1 MPDGAELTR
10 AMTDLVPPAV
20 ACALYNTG
28 CEPEPLWSPEL
39 RAAAGMSGKRRR
51 EFAAGRH
58 CARRALAHLGHEAVA
73 LPIGPGRAPVW
84 PPGVIGSITH
94 TGNFAIAAVAWKSDL
109 RSLGIDME
117 SADPLEPDL
126 LELVCRE
133 DERAALASCGMDP
146 QLGAKL
152 VFSAKESVYKCL
164 WPVTGTFLEFHA
176 IGIRIDPVVSRF
188 TACGEDPLIE
198 EMLKT
203 VRGAYRRVG
212 NLLLSC
218 AWLP

>member
-1 MPDGAELTR
+1 
-10 AMTDLVPPAV
+10 
-20 ACALYNTG
+20 
-28 CEPEPLWSPEL
+28 
-39 RAAAGMSGKRRR
+39 
-51 EFAAGRH
+51 
-58 CARRALAHLGHEAVA
+58 
-73 LPIGPGRAPVW
+73 
-84 PPGVIGSITH
+84 
-94 TGNFAIAAVAWKSDL
+94 
-109 RSLGIDME
+109 
-117 SADPLEPDL
+117 
-126 LELVCRE
+126 
-133 DERAALASCGMDP
+133 MDP

-188 TACGEDPLIE
+188 TAYGEDPLIE

>member
-1 MPDGAELTR
+1 
-10 AMTDLVPPAV
+10 
-20 ACALYNTG
+20 
-28 CEPEPLWSPEL
+28 
-39 RAAAGMSGKRRR
+39 MSGKRRR

-73 LPIGPGRAPVW
+73 LPIGHDRAPVW

-94 TGNFAIAAVAWKSDL
+94 TGDFAIAAVAWKSDL

-164 WPVTGTFLEFHA
+164 WPVTGSFLEFHA